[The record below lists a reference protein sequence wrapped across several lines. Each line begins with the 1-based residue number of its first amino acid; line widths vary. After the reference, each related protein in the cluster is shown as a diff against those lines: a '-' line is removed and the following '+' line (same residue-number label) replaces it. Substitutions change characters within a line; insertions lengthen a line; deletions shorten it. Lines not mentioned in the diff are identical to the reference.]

1 MVKVTKFVGLDVHKD
16 SISVAWCE
24 GGPIQ
29 PPMSMGKIP
38 HDVGRLLAKL
48 APLGKPA
55 DVHVAYEAGPT
66 GYGLYRKLR
75 ELGYPC
81 IVVAPNKTPRKPGPR
96 VKTDRRDAADLASN
110 LRMGTLTAVAVPD
123 QQTEAMRDLTRYR
136 EDVREELQRSRQQ
149 VVMFLLRND
158 RRCPFTHWTLKH
170 RDWIRSQRFAYECQ
184 KQVLEES
191 YQEVVRLEEKLE
203 RLEQSIERVAQEH
216 EQFAALFRANQ
227 AFRGMRVISSAT
239 LIAEANDLRR
249 FATAGEFM
257 SYTGLTSCEY
267 SSGDKV
273 SRGAITK
280 AGNCHLRRILV
291 ESAWHARHRPS
302 RSKALLARSTGL
314 PEEVLALAW
323 KAQHRLHERYRRMRA
338 RGKEMNV
345 VIIAI
350 ARELAGFVWAMGQL
364 VLPKNA

>member
-1 MVKVTKFVGLDVHKD
+1 MIKIAKFVGLDVHKD
-16 SISVAWCE
+16 SISIAWCE
-24 GGPIQ
+24 GGPLQ
-29 PPMSMGKIP
+29 PPVSMGKIA

-48 APLGKPA
+48 APLGKPG

-81 IVVAPNKTPRKPGPR
+81 IVIAPNKTPVKPGPR
-96 VKTDRRDAADLASN
+96 VKTDRRDAADLAAN
-110 LRMGTLTAVAVPD
+110 LRTGTLTPVAVPD
-123 QQTEAMRDLTRYR
+123 EQTEAMRDLTRYR

-149 VVMFLLRND
+149 VVMFLLRHD
-158 RRCPFTHWTLKH
+158 RRCPFSHWTQKH

-203 RLEQSIERVAQEH
+203 RLEQSIDRVAQEH
-216 EQFAALFRANQ
+216 EQFAALFLANQ
-227 AFRGMRVISSAT
+227 AFRGMRIISSAT
-239 LIAEANDLRR
+239 IIAEAHDLRR
-249 FATAGEFM
+249 FATAGSFM
-257 SYTGLTSCEY
+257 SYTGLTSREY
-267 SSGDKV
+267 SSGNKTA
-273 SRGAITK
+273 RGAITK
-280 AGNCHLRRILV
+280 AGNSHLRRILV

-302 RSKALLARSTGL
+302 RSRALLARSQGL
-314 PEEVLALAW
+314 SEEVLALAW

-345 VIIAI
+345 VIIAL
-350 ARELAGFVWAMGQL
+350 ARELAGFIWAMGQL
-364 VLPKNA
+364 VLPKPG